1 MPVEIW
7 LHFILGFM
15 IIGAIAA
22 LEIKDVLSAIIA
34 VGIVGLGLSVAFLFL
49 QAPDLALVQFVFEIL
64 CMIILIRA
72 FTHRK
77 EHKIDLKS
85 NVVLVAI
92 AVVILSVVFVLGIF
106 AFKELP
112 SFGKPIARIAERY
125 LTKGPQETGSANIVT
140 SIILDYRAYDTLGEI
155 TVLFTSILGAFTIL
169 RVIGRKQRRWTKKKE
184 WPL

>member
-22 LEIKDVLSAIIA
+22 LEMKDVLSAIIA
-34 VGIVGLGLSVAFLFL
+34 VGIVGLALSVAFLFL

-64 CMIILIRA
+64 CVIILIRA
-72 FTHRK
+72 YTRRE
-77 EHKIDLKS
+77 EHIVEKTDIVKT
-85 NVVLVAI
+85 AI
-92 AVVILSVVFVLGIF
+92 AVVILSAIFVASIF

-125 LTKGPQETGSANIVT
+125 LIKGAYETGSANLVT

-169 RVIGRKQRRWTKKKE
+169 RIIGRKHRK
-184 WPL
+184 